1 MNRDL
6 VAGKI
11 FAGSQGRRGWSPD
24 AEGPVIRDPGD
35 GPPAMQPERSP
46 PLFAG
51 VKDSLKTGE
60 NVQGNQQEVRKPKT
74 PLFSRSCRKKN

>member
-11 FAGSQGRRGWSPD
+11 FAGSQGRRGRSPD

-46 PLFAG
+46 PPFCGRKRFAENRR
-51 VKDSLKTGE
+51 KRSGE
-60 NVQGNQQEVRKPKT
+60 PAEACG
-74 PLFSRSCRKKN
+74 

>member
-11 FAGSQGRRGWSPD
+11 FAVSQGRRGWSPD

-46 PLFAG
+46 PPFCGRKRFA
-51 VKDSLKTGE
+51 E
-60 NVQGNQQEVRKPKT
+60 NRRQTVRGTSGGPEAEN